1 MDDGSKSNFGFPGDK
16 KTYMFEKKYT
26 KIQVATNASFAPGGS
41 FEGFRL
47 YDEHGQMFFEVGNL
61 NFQIKNLDLGKTAKS
76 QDFHQQLI
84 TINQDGTQVYFS
96 GFKFS
101 EF

>member
-1 MDDGSKSNFGFPGDK
+1 MDDGSKSNFDFPGDK

-47 YDEHGQMFFEVGNL
+47 YDEHGQMFFEIGNL
-61 NFQIKNLDLGKTAKS
+61 NFQIKDFDLGKNDK
-76 QDFHQQLI
+76 I
-84 TINQDGTQVYFS
+84 VGFS
-96 GFKFS
+96 STTYNDKPGWHSGLFFRIQIQ
-101 EF
+101 